1 MMEDIL
7 RVLPDSLR
15 TKLKFLPSE
24 ELEQIEELRL
34 RIERP
39 IEYVGGGISRF
50 VKERGGGTERSEGA
64 LMFTKEEGAQLL
76 SRLSHHSLY
85 MMEEEMRRGYIT
97 IQGGHR
103 VGISGKVVL
112 EDGRVKLIRDVAS
125 FNIRVAREQKGAADK
140 VLPLLT
146 ERGQLLSTLIIS
158 PPQCGKTTLLRD
170 LARQI
175 SEGTKEVAARKVSI
189 VDERSEIA
197 GCVGGIP
204 QKDVGPRTDVLD
216 ACPKAEGM
224 MMMIRSMSPD
234 VLITDEIGRSEDG
247 YALEEA
253 THAGI
258 AVIASVHG
266 RDLKDIMRRP
276 TLSRILQA
284 GVFQRYLV
292 LSRRPRVGTLSGM
305 YDEHFADCR
314 R

>member
-1 MMEDIL
+1 MEDIL
-7 RVLPDSLR
+7 HMLPDSLR
-15 TKLKFLPSE
+15 AKLKRLPPQ
-24 ELEQIEELRL
+24 ELERIEEIRL
-34 RIERP
+34 RVARP
-39 IEYVGGGISRF
+39 IEYVGGGTSRF
-50 VKERGGGTERSEGA
+50 VSEKGGGTEQAGA
-64 LMFTKEEGAQLL
+64 AFMFTKEEGIQLL

-112 EDGRVKLIRDVAS
+112 EDGRVKLIRDVTS
-125 FNIRVAREQKGAADK
+125 FNIRIARERKGAADK
-140 VLPLLT
+140 VLPLLM
-146 ERGQLLSTLIIS
+146 EGRQLKNTLIIS

-175 SEGTKEVAARKVSI
+175 SAGTEEVFARKVSI

-234 VLITDEIGRSEDG
+234 VLITDEIGRAEDG

-253 THAGI
+253 IHAGI
-258 AVIASVHG
+258 TVIASVHG
-266 RDLKDIMRRP
+266 RSLKDIMRRP
-276 TLSRILQA
+276 TLSRVLQT
-284 GVFQRYLV
+284 GVFQCYLV
-292 LSRRPRVGTLSGM
+292 LSRKPRVGAIAGV
-305 YDEHFADCR
+305 YDEHFAECR

>member
-1 MMEDIL
+1 VIEEIL

-15 TKLKFLPSE
+15 AKLRRLPPQ
-24 ELEQIEELRL
+24 ELDRIEEVRL
-34 RIERP
+34 RVDRP
-39 IEYVGGGISRF
+39 IEYVGGGVSSFI
-50 VKERGGGTERSEGA
+50 GGNGDTMQAQDA
-64 LMFTKEEGAQLL
+64 LVFTREEGTQLL

-103 VGISGKVVL
+103 VGLSGKVVL
-112 EDGRVKLIRDVAS
+112 ESGRVKLIRDVAS
-125 FNIRVAREQKGAADK
+125 FNIRIARERKGAADR
-140 VLPLLT
+140 VLPLLV
-146 ERGQLLSTLIIS
+146 ENGQLVNTLIIS

-175 SEGTKEVAARKVSI
+175 SYGTRDVRARKVSI

-197 GCVGGIP
+197 GCVAGIP

-234 VLITDEIGRSEDG
+234 VLITDEIGRPEDG

-253 THAGI
+253 MHAGI
-258 AVIASVHG
+258 TVIASVHG
-266 RDLKDIMRRP
+266 RNIKDIMRRP
-276 TLSRILQA
+276 TLSRILQS

-292 LSRRPRVGTLSGM
+292 LARRPYVGAVAGV
-305 YDEHFADCR
+305 YDEHFAEYR